1 MSATLPPLYL
11 ITDADRLG
19 EERVLEGI
27 RYACEGGLRMVQ
39 LREPTWSAARLGALG
54 RNIMERSASGLS
66 LVVSCHA
73 GEDFSSRL
81 SLAERLDVRG
91 VHVGG
96 GEPACVGQ
104 AREILGKDALVGY
117 SAHSAAEAAGT
128 FALGADYV
136 SLSPV
141 FQPLSKEGR
150 FEALGLEELERAC
163 SLLDGPVY
171 ALGGVTP
178 GAAASIRAAGA
189 AGTAVITALLEA
201 EDPASVSSALCAP
214 WADPGAG
221 HSRVSS

>member
-39 LREPTWSAARLGALG
+39 LREPTWSAERLEALG
-54 RNIMERSASGLS
+54 RNIMARSVSGLS
-66 LVVSCHA
+66 LVVNCHA
-73 GEDFSSRL
+73 GEEFSSRL
-81 SLAERLDVRG
+81 SLAELLDVRG

-96 GEPACVGQ
+96 GDPACVGQ

-117 SAHSAAEAAGT
+117 SAHSAAEAAGA
-128 FALGADYV
+128 FSLGADYV

-150 FEALGLEELERAC
+150 FEALGLDELERVC

-201 EDPASVSSALCAP
+201 EDPASVSSTLCAP
-214 WADPGAG
+214 WTGFRDVGSGISA
-221 HSRVSS
+221 

>member
-27 RYACEGGLRMVQ
+27 QSACEGGLRMIQ
-39 LREPTWSAARLGALG
+39 LREPSWDIERLEALG
-54 RNIMERSASGLS
+54 WNIMGRSASGLS

-73 GEDFSSRL
+73 GEDFSARL
-81 SLAERLDVRG
+81 SLAGRLDARG

-96 GEPACVGQ
+96 GQPACVGQ
-104 AREILGKDALVGY
+104 AREILEKDALVGY
-117 SAHSAAEAAGT
+117 SAHSAAEAADA

-141 FQPLSKEGR
+141 FQPLSKEGH
-150 FEALGLEELERAC
+150 FEALGLEGLERAC

-178 GAAASIRAAGA
+178 EEAASIRAAGA
-189 AGTAVITALLEA
+189 AGTAVITALLEV
-201 EDPASVSSALCAP
+201 EDPAAVSSMLCAP
-214 WADPGAG
+214 WTDPGAE
-221 HSRVSS
+221 HPRVSS